1 MRTHLQAK
9 AMAKS
14 LRESLASRNISLSH
28 SECLE
33 IVARQFG
40 FGNWNVLAA
49 KIELETGTPNGRPA
63 SAQVQLHQV
72 LPVLRV
78 ASREAAREFYV
89 GVLGFEWDWGSEEGE
104 GGRAFYGQVSRSGLQ
119 MHLTTES
126 FGERVPV
133 ADVYFRME
141 GIDALHRELSARLPA
156 AHGTAIH
163 DTFYDARELAIADPF
178 GNVLRFVEINPPG
191 VSAPED

>member
-1 MRTHLQAK
+1 MRTYQQAK

-14 LRESLASRNISLSH
+14 LRESLAAKNVSLSH

-49 KIELETGTPNGRPA
+49 KLDLETGARGARPE
-63 SAQVQLHQV
+63 SGEVELHQL

-78 ASREAAREFYV
+78 SSRGAAGEFYV
-89 GVLGFEWDWGSEEGE
+89 YVLGFQWDWVSEEGE
-104 GGRAFYGQVSRSGLQ
+104 GDRAFYGQVSRGELQ
-119 MHLTTES
+119 MHLTTEPLAH
-126 FGERVPV
+126 GHAV
-133 ADVYFRME
+133 ADVYFRMK
-141 GIDALHRELSARLPA
+141 GVDALRAEFASRSGGGGIPA
-156 AHGTAIH
+156 VR
-163 DTFYDARELAIADPF
+163 DTFYDARELAIEDPF

-191 VSAPED
+191 VGGA